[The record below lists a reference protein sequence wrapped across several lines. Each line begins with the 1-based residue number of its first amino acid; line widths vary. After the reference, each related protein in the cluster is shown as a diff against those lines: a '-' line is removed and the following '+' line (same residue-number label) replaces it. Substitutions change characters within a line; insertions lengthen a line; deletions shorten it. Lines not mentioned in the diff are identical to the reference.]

1 MIQQLRMPEPAPTP
15 RSRKPPQDRPKVRP
29 PGQDPGHPLSDQRLS
44 AGKVAECRGLAVLDR
59 RQQAQG
65 KHGKECR
72 GLQSK
77 IVTNATAKPPHR
89 NRVPVRKTQPS
100 EATRAAMRG
109 GVPWGE
115 TPRHPASSLRG
126 RERRLISVDKIPAGI
141 TAPIPAR
148 RRGHPRPAAPRRA
161 GAAPDGPAP
170 AGPGKRLSA

>member
-1 MIQQLRMPEPAPTP
+1 MLPARKAPEY
-15 RSRKPPQDRPKVRP
+15 
-29 PGQDPGHPLSDQRLS
+29 
-44 AGKVAECRGLAVLDR
+44 RGLAVLDR
-59 RQQAQG
+59 CQQAQG

-100 EATRAAMRG
+100 EATRAAMRD

-115 TPRHPASSLRG
+115 TPRHPASSPHR

-141 TAPIPAR
+141 
-148 RRGHPRPAAPRRA
+148 
-161 GAAPDGPAP
+161 
-170 AGPGKRLSA
+170 